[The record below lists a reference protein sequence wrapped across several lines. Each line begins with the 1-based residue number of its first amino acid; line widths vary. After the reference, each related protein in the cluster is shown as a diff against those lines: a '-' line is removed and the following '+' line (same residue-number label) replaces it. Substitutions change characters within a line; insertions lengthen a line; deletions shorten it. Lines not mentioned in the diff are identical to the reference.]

1 MLFRKIILKCTNI
14 LRGIECVTIHC
25 SAQTSPEQVLL
36 KMSQVFISWNKYK
49 NVNIIHRY

>member
-1 MLFRKIILKCTNI
+1 MYDYNKCIILILFFRKIILKCINI

-36 KMSQVFISWNKYK
+36 KMSQVFK
-49 NVNIIHRY
+49 